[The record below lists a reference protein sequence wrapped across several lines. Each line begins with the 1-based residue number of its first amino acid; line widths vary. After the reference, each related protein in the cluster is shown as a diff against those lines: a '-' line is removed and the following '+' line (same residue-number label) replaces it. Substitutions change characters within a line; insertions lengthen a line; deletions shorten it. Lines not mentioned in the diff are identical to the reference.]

1 MNVYE
6 EHHLHSNMFL
16 LIPVIKR
23 SPVSMFEFT
32 FQYVSINTRFARN
45 DDSRRLSFT
54 FQYVSINTEV
64 DGKSREERFD
74 LHSNMFLLIP
84 GKATEG

>member
-1 MNVYE
+1 MKE
-6 EHHLHSNMFL
+6 IKQQHLHSNMFL

-23 SPVSMFEFT
+23 SPVSMFE
-32 FQYVSINTRFARN
+32 
-45 DDSRRLSFT
+45 FT